1 MNGAKLATLAVLA
14 GILGA
19 GGGYVAGTLLPPS
32 PDTATAAGPVK
43 AAVAPL
49 IVPIWQQGRI
59 TGFVAM
65 ELAVDLE
72 PGSDP
77 GLLLPAIRD
86 RLLGD
91 LYEIGAQGGMQP
103 GRVDPAH
110 LQALLL
116 HAIAAASGGQARGI
130 TVNKLI
136 LQENR
141 RQGT

>member
-1 MNGAKLATLAVLA
+1 MNGAKLATVAVLA
-14 GILGA
+14 GILGF
-19 GGGYVAGTLLPPS
+19 GGGYVGGTLLPP
-32 PDTATAAGPVK
+32 ATAPTRPVTAG
-43 AAVAPL
+43 VAPL
-49 IVPIWQQGRI
+49 IVPVWQQGRI
-59 TGFVAM
+59 TGFVAV
-65 ELAVDLE
+65 ELAVELE

-103 GRVDPAH
+103 GRVDPA
-110 LQALLL
+110 LLEARLL
-116 HAIAAASGGQARGI
+116 HAIAAISDGQARGI

-141 RQGT
+141 RQGA